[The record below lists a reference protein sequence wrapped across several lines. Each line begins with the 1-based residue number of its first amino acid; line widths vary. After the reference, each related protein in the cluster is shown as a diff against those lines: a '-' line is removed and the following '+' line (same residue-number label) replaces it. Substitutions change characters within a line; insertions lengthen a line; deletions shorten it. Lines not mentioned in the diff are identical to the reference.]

1 MSNDKKAQ
9 LKVENKILPKIV
21 ETDLSKNAW
30 KEIQEVALSERV
42 VNGKMLNIGYTLFK
56 MFKNGTLHLKEYFD
70 QKDQLVMSN
79 MDNAQILE
87 EIVYDQDKEK
97 NRTLGNAHFT
107 KFANRVIVLS
117 LGKNLKTFNGD
128 YPDEYRVIRDVTPF
142 VLWWCVNDQYVVYGK
157 KNNPFTTPNDEKTP
171 IRFKISY
178 EYFESF
184 GDKYDSNEFLQMFY
198 LKGKMG
204 TDFVETFRGVKGV
217 LALSEFS
224 FKSKTDRDSDAGT
237 AEESP
242 LYKTYKKV
250 VETLKTNQNIEK
262 GTSGIAPK
270 RRANE
275 IGGLDDILTQSIN
288 NLLNSKTPEAYTIV
302 FNHYLFMVEIIETN
316 YAKEF
321 KTWLNQQTKTSNK
334 VEYSPRVNGNK
345 WDITSGDLLKRI
357 SVA

>member
-9 LKVENKILPKIV
+9 LKVEDKALPKIV

-87 EIVYDQDKEK
+87 EIIYNADEEK
-97 NRTLGNAHFT
+97 NRILGYAHFT

-128 YPDEYRVIRDVTPF
+128 FPDEYRVIRDVSPF

-171 IRFKISY
+171 IRFKINY

-184 GDKYDSNEFLQMFY
+184 GDKYEDNEFLQQFY

-224 FKSKTDRDSDAGT
+224 FKSKTERDSEAGN

-250 VETLKTNQNIEK
+250 IETLKTNQNIEK

-275 IGGLDDILTQSIN
+275 ILGIEAILHQSIS
-288 NLLNSKTPEAYTIV
+288 NLLNSKTEEGYELI
-302 FNHYLFMVEIIETN
+302 FNHYLSMVELIEN
-316 YAKEF
+316 NKDLKA
-321 KTWLNQQTKTSNK
+321 WLNRITKPSNK

-345 WDITSGDLLKRI
+345 WDIKSGNLLKRI
-357 SVA
+357 SVVA

>member
-9 LKVENKILPKIV
+9 LKVEEKLPKIV
-21 ETDLSKNAW
+21 ETDLSKSTW
-30 KEIQEVALSERV
+30 TEIQEVAKSERI
-42 VNGKMLNIGYTLFK
+42 VNGKMLKIGQNLFK

-70 QKDQLVMSN
+70 QKDQLAMSN

-87 EIVYDQDKEK
+87 EIIYNADEEK

-157 KNNPFTTPNDEKTP
+157 KNNPFTAPNDEKTP
-171 IRFKISY
+171 IRFKINY

-184 GDKYDSNEFLQMFY
+184 GDKYEDNEFLQQFY

-224 FKSKTDRDSDAGT
+224 FKSKTERDSEAGN

-250 VETLKTNQNIEK
+250 IETLKTNQNIEK

-275 IGGLDDILTQSIN
+275 ILGIEAILHQSIS
-288 NLLNSKTPEAYTIV
+288 NLLNSKTEEGYALI
-302 FNHYLFMVEIIETN
+302 FNHYLSMVELIETN
-316 YAKEF
+316 KDLKA
-321 KTWLNQQTKTSNK
+321 WLNRITKPSNK

-345 WDITSGDLLKRI
+345 WDIKSGDLLKHI